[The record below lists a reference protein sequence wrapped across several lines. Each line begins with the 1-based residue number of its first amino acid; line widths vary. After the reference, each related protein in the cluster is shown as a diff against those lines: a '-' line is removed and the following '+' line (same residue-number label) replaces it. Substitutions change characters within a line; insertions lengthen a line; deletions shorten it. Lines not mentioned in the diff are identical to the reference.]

1 MKIAFESFTMALV
14 SYWESDVIQK
24 APKEE
29 RFPLGVAAV
38 AAPSLVSG
46 FVRKH
51 SDMILMT
58 ELLDESNM
66 VDIDKLESMGIQLMD
81 KYGPLV
87 MQIRNPFKIFKDDK
101 PLVLSFGRD
110 DVIGLCQKCRNLG

>member
-1 MKIAFESFTMALV
+1 MKIAFESFTTALV
-14 SYWESDVIQK
+14 SYWDSDVIQK
-24 APKEE
+24 APKDE
-29 RFPLGVAAV
+29 RFPLGVAAI

-51 SDMILMT
+51 SDMILEM

-66 VDIDKLESMGIQLMD
+66 VDIDKLESMGTQLMD
-81 KYGPLV
+81 KYGPFSV
-87 MQIRNPFKIFKDDK
+87 QIRNPLKLFTDK

-110 DVIGLCQKCRNLG
+110 DVLGLCQKCRNLG